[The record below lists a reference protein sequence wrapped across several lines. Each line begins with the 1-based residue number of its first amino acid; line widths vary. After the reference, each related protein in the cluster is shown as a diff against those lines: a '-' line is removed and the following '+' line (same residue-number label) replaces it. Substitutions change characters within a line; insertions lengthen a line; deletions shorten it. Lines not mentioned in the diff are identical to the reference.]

1 MYFSTRVS
9 EIVAESRSAE
19 NRDATTKDIEF
30 SVTLS
35 QPPATNTDSGA
46 NATLAGEEYKASAD
60 AVGGAARFVH
70 QPTFPFVFGN
80 PPTHVNHDVTDNW
93 HLSSKANQ
101 K

>member
-1 MYFSTRVS
+1 MS

-19 NRDATTKDIEF
+19 NRDASTKDIEF

-35 QPPATNTDSGA
+35 QPPTSNTDSGA

-70 QPTFPFVFGN
+70 YFILFIPLTISN
-80 PPTHVNHDVTDNW
+80 PYK
-93 HLSSKANQ
+93 SKVHR
-101 K
+101 